1 MRKWK
6 IAAIV
11 FAVALC
17 VAVSVYWCSNVL
29 TLSGRMTFKTSE
41 EMLAALQ
48 GKYRF
53 EWSSDSAL
61 TVTINDN
68 GGDLY
73 WYSIDNP
80 IRDLFTDVIC
90 HPEVGTFDIVFT
102 DGSSKDNIV
111 FLKNGNI
118 YFLDKTF
125 TKIK

>member
-17 VAVSVYWCSNVL
+17 IAVSVYWCSNVL

-80 IRDLFTDVIC
+80 SRDIFTGVIC
-90 HPEVGTFDIVFT
+90 HPENGTFDIVFT

-111 FLKNGNI
+111 LLKNGDI

>member
-17 VAVSVYWCSNVL
+17 IAVSVYWCSNVL

-73 WYSIDNP
+73 WYSIGNP
-80 IRDLFTDVIC
+80 SRDLFTDVIC

-111 FLKNGNI
+111 LLKNGNI

-125 TKIK
+125 TKIR